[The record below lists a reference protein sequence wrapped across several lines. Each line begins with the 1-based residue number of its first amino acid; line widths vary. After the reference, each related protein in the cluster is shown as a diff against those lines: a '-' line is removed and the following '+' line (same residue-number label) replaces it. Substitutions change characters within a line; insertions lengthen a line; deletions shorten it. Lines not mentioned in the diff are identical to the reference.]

1 MSTPFTDDNGREW
14 RIHLTLGKVKE
25 INDLLGLD
33 LLAPWDGKAID
44 AVTKDIFQFAR
55 IMALAVKFDEKT
67 DPVEQG
73 EALADGLRGEGLDR
87 AIIAFW
93 RDLSG
98 FFVGQQRTAFVT
110 LITKALEMWDALWM
124 NGTRQALTISAETMN
139 WTSGAPPP
147 PPEEPTSPEPTGN

>member
-1 MSTPFTDDNGREW
+1 MTPFTDDNGREW

-25 INDLLGLD
+25 INDIIGLD

-55 IMALAVKFDEKT
+55 IMAMAVKFDDKT
-67 DPVEQG
+67 DPAEQG
-73 EALADGLRGEGLDR
+73 EALADGLRSEGLDR

-110 LITKALEMWDALWM
+110 LLSKALEMWDALWT
-124 NGTRQALTISAETMN
+124 NGTRQALTISAETLSLTN
-139 WTSGAPPP
+139 ETPLPLLD
-147 PPEEPTSPEPTGN
+147 EPTSPAPSGI

>member
-1 MSTPFTDDNGREW
+1 MSTPFLDDNNREW

-55 IMALAVKFDEKT
+55 IMAMAVRFDEKA

-110 LITKALEMWDALWM
+110 LISKALEMWDALWTQ
-124 NGTRQALTISAETMN
+124 GTRQALTISAETLSLMSAE
-139 WTSGAPPP
+139 TPPP
-147 PPEEPTSPEPTGN
+147 PAAPTSPAPTGT

>member
-1 MSTPFTDDNGREW
+1 MTTFTDDNGREW

-25 INDLLGLD
+25 INDLIDLD

-44 AVTKDIFQFAR
+44 AVTKNIFQFAR
-55 IMALAVKFDEKT
+55 IMALAVKFDDKA
-67 DPVEQG
+67 DPTEQG

-110 LITKALEMWDALWM
+110 LISKALEMWDALWT
-124 NGTRQALTISAETMN
+124 NGTRQALRISAETLN
-139 WTSGAPPP
+139 WTSEESPP
-147 PPEEPTSPEPTGN
+147 PPEEPTNPETSGN